1 MESKG
6 TFFTSSRFNESMA
19 YEIELIFHDRELR
32 KMLRGKFKVEHGSI
46 TVTAQD
52 GSTKNMPLDGIDADS
67 MARSALHEME
77 LEKIHWAVRVH
88 S

>member
-1 MESKG
+1 MA
-6 TFFTSSRFNESMA
+6 RLRQSMA

-32 KMLRGKFKVEHGSI
+32 KMLRGEFKVQHDTI

-52 GSTKNMPLDGIDADS
+52 GSTKNMPLDGTDADS

-77 LEKIHWAVRVH
+77 LEKIH
-88 S
+88 